1 MIYFGTDYYPAYWTF
16 PFDGTEEDREARW
29 GEDGRLMAAAGMNV
43 VRLGE
48 FSWGRFEP
56 VEGKFDFAWM
66 RRAMD
71 TLASH
76 GLQIVLGTPT
86 AAPPVWLSQ
95 KHPEILPLNEH
106 GQRMREGTRRAYC
119 MNSDVYWQYCQKI
132 VSAMAGALGDHPAL
146 IAWQVDN
153 GIGRHHTEYSFNPDT
168 RRDWHAWLETKYGSI
183 ERLNEALGLEFW
195 GQLVSE
201 FKQVPMPMAAPCPH
215 NPALLLDWRRFSSDT
230 CVAFARM
237 QVDLLHRLCPKAPAT
252 TNLRAFATKFDYFDM
267 ADGLDFVSVDSDE
280 TAAARPSEVA
290 ASIDYM
296 RSLKKLGSRT
306 PDGNEGF
313 WVIEQKVGNVSW
325 SDVNS
330 LVRPGVVR
338 LFSYQLVSR
347 GANGLLYF
355 YWRSP
360 RIGPEKFYGGVLP
373 HSGKSNQR
381 MYKEVRQIG
390 NELKTLG
397 PLLEGTKVVA
407 DACILHSS
415 PSEWAT
421 DNALR
426 PTKFF
431 NQHEVMH
438 FFHNAL
444 HGRNISVDFARPL
457 DDLSAYKM
465 VIVPG
470 LLMLAAAE
478 VDALKLYVHN
488 GGVLIATC
496 HTGLVDE
503 YHIVPNNPLPFDMAD
518 LFGMEVTEWDVI
530 PPSDDNQL
538 SVRTVIPTTAPHPA
552 RLWCDLI
559 DVKEAQVLAT
569 YSRDFYA
576 GSPAITMND
585 FGAGKAIYIGTVSH
599 QFFYHDLIA
608 WARGLCN
615 ILPHFKVPETIELS
629 VRQKDGVRIFFLLNH
644 QAKSVRLQFFKPVR
658 DHLTRGLLS
667 GPFDLPGHGVL
678 VLTEEQE

>member
-1 MIYFGTDYYPAYWTF
+1 MLQTSRSRRVPSRSGNISAALVLATRCGWCSAHRRAPTHHFGPHGRLGPANKAACHRRPDSYIAPPRRSCFYVRDTTMIYFGTDYYPAYWTF

-86 AAPPVWLSQ
+86 AAPPIWLSQ

-201 FKQVPMPMAAPCPH
+201 FKQVPMPMTAPCPH

-296 RSLKKLGSRT
+296 RSLKKSGSRT

-360 RIGPEKFYGGVLP
+360 RIGPEKY
-373 HSGKSNQR
+373 SGRAARCGSSASR
-381 MYKEVRQIG
+381 R
-390 NELKTLG
+390 
-397 PLLEGTKVVA
+397 A
-407 DACILHSS
+407 D
-415 PSEWAT
+415 
-421 DNALR
+421 
-426 PTKFF
+426 
-431 NQHEVMH
+431 
-438 FFHNAL
+438 
-444 HGRNISVDFARPL
+444 
-457 DDLSAYKM
+457 
-465 VIVPG
+465 
-470 LLMLAAAE
+470 
-478 VDALKLYVHN
+478 
-488 GGVLIATC
+488 
-496 HTGLVDE
+496 
-503 YHIVPNNPLPFDMAD
+503 
-518 LFGMEVTEWDVI
+518 
-530 PPSDDNQL
+530 
-538 SVRTVIPTTAPHPA
+538 
-552 RLWCDLI
+552 
-559 DVKEAQVLAT
+559 
-569 YSRDFYA
+569 
-576 GSPAITMND
+576 
-585 FGAGKAIYIGTVSH
+585 
-599 QFFYHDLIA
+599 
-608 WARGLCN
+608 
-615 ILPHFKVPETIELS
+615 
-629 VRQKDGVRIFFLLNH
+629 
-644 QAKSVRLQFFKPVR
+644 
-658 DHLTRGLLS
+658 
-667 GPFDLPGHGVL
+667 
-678 VLTEEQE
+678 